1 MLHIKLKGMKC
12 TTPVLIS
19 PILDFHRKLPYE
31 ILPLSLRPTC
41 MDLLKFVIEDE
52 LCVRFRIVTGL
63 QLKYSDN

>member
-1 MLHIKLKGMKC
+1 MLHIKLKGMKY

-31 ILPLSLRPTC
+31 FLPLSLRPTC